1 MGTIAD
7 KLSKL
12 TATKNAIKAAL
23 TGKGVTVSD
32 NDTFASYADKIGEI
46 SDINPAWT
54 DWRYF
59 SYSNNRN
66 DLVSK
71 LKYTDTAR
79 GTNFSNMFYGCNSLA
94 AVPEIDTAQG
104 TSFSNMFYGCTSL
117 ASVPAIDTARG
128 TSFNNMCQNCAAL
141 ASVPAINTAQGTNF
155 SYMFYGCRLLAA
167 VPAINTARGTI
178 FSSMFYG
185 CTSLASVPAIDTA
198 QGTNFNSMFSG
209 CTKLAAAPPLDTSK
223 GTSFSSMFYNC
234 TSLASVPALDI
245 SKCTSTYD
253 VFYNCAALEN
263 LALTGLVKTS
273 GLNLSYSSK
282 LSKASIA
289 SVINALDASVSGKS
303 VTLSRTA
310 VNAAFETAAGA
321 KDGSASAE
329 WQNLIAAKSNWTISL
344 S

>member
-1 MGTIAD
+1 
-7 KLSKL
+7 
-12 TATKNAIKAAL
+12 
-23 TGKGVTVSD
+23 
-32 NDTFASYADKIGEI
+32 
-46 SDINPAWT
+46 
-54 DWRYF
+54 
-59 SYSNNRN
+59 
-66 DLVSK
+66 
-71 LKYTDTAR
+71 
-79 GTNFSNMFYGCNSLA
+79 
-94 AVPEIDTAQG
+94 
-104 TSFSNMFYGCTSL
+104 
-117 ASVPAIDTARG
+117 
-128 TSFNNMCQNCAAL
+128 
-141 ASVPAINTAQGTNF
+141 
-155 SYMFYGCRLLAA
+155 
-167 VPAINTARGTI
+167 
-178 FSSMFYG
+178 
-185 CTSLASVPAIDTA
+185 
-198 QGTNFNSMFSG
+198 
-209 CTKLAAAPPLDTSK
+209 
-223 GTSFSSMFYNC
+223 MFYNC

-321 KDGSASAE
+321 NDGSASAE

>member
-59 SYSNNRN
+59 SYINNRN

-71 LKYTDTAR
+71 LKYTDTAQ
-79 GTNFSNMFYGCNSLA
+79 GKSFY
-94 AVPEIDTAQG
+94 
-104 TSFSNMFYGCTSL
+104 
-117 ASVPAIDTARG
+117 
-128 TSFNNMCQNCAAL
+128 
-141 ASVPAINTAQGTNF
+141 
-155 SYMFYGCRLLAA
+155 
-167 VPAINTARGTI
+167 
-178 FSSMFYG
+178 SMFYN
-185 CTSLASVPAIDTA
+185 CDELTAVPAIDTA
-198 QGTNFNSMFSG
+198 QGTDFSSMFSG
-209 CTKLAAAPPLDTSK
+209 CRSLTTIPVIDTSK
-223 GTSFSSMFYNC
+223 CTNFGSMFYNC
-234 TSLASVPALDI
+234 T
-245 SKCTSTYD
+245 
-253 VFYNCAALEN
+253 ALES
-263 LALTGLVKTS
+263 LTLTGLVKTS
-273 GLNLSYSSK
+273 GLNLSYSVK

-289 SVINALDASVSGKS
+289 SVINALDASASGKS

-329 WQNLIAAKSNWTISL
+329 WQNLIAAKPNWTISL

>member
-71 LKYTDTAR
+71 LKYTDTA
-79 GTNFSNMFYGCNSLA
+79 
-94 AVPEIDTAQG
+94 
-104 TSFSNMFYGCTSL
+104 
-117 ASVPAIDTARG
+117 
-128 TSFNNMCQNCAAL
+128 
-141 ASVPAINTAQGTNF
+141 QGTNF

-185 CTSLASVPAIDTA
+185 CTSLASVPEIDTA

>member
-79 GTNFSNMFYGCNSLA
+79 GT
-94 AVPEIDTAQG
+94 
-104 TSFSNMFYGCTSL
+104 
-117 ASVPAIDTARG
+117 
-128 TSFNNMCQNCAAL
+128 
-141 ASVPAINTAQGTNF
+141 
-155 SYMFYGCRLLAA
+155 
-167 VPAINTARGTI
+167 I

-185 CTSLASVPAIDTA
+185 CTSLASVPEIDKA

-321 KDGSASAE
+321 NDGSASAE
-329 WQNLIAAKSNWTISL
+329 WQNLIAAKPNWTISL

>member
-1 MGTIAD
+1 
-7 KLSKL
+7 
-12 TATKNAIKAAL
+12 
-23 TGKGVTVSD
+23 
-32 NDTFASYADKIGEI
+32 
-46 SDINPAWT
+46 
-54 DWRYF
+54 
-59 SYSNNRN
+59 
-66 DLVSK
+66 
-71 LKYTDTAR
+71 
-79 GTNFSNMFYGCNSLA
+79 
-94 AVPEIDTAQG
+94 
-104 TSFSNMFYGCTSL
+104 MFYGCTSL
-117 ASVPAIDTARG
+117 ASVPE
-128 TSFNNMCQNCAAL
+128 
-141 ASVPAINTAQGTNF
+141 
-155 SYMFYGCRLLAA
+155 
-167 VPAINTARGTI
+167 
-178 FSSMFYG
+178 
-185 CTSLASVPAIDTA
+185 IDTA

-321 KDGSASAE
+321 NDGSASAE